1 MEQHVLQAVAVCGLN
16 CASRLCSRYTGDRT
30 RVLLS
35 RSCMLG
41 FSMKLVVLA
50 ITEAANVMYEM
61 FRGSSI
67 FVVGL
72 DRKTCEVRPIS

>member
-1 MEQHVLQAVAVCGLN
+1 
-16 CASRLCSRYTGDRT
+16 
-30 RVLLS
+30 
-35 RSCMLG
+35 
-41 FSMKLVVLA
+41 MKLVVLA